1 MTAAITTVED
11 QRRMDRRT
19 SAVMYLVVLFV
30 SGVLGVITLSSTP
43 QPFALPLTML
53 LLATIVVT
61 ARPVAGLYLIG
72 FFAFATDTAVSPWYP
87 FTWNLSSRES
97 VLYISN
103 ALYIS
108 PLEILLIVTMASW
121 LLRIWLDP
129 ASPATVR
136 GRLLRPLLVFTAF
149 VAVGFV
155 YGVGTGGQRYAAVW
169 EARPLF
175 YLPILYLLVTNLF
188 TRRSQYRRLLVVIA
202 VALVLNALFAMQYY
216 STLSDTD
223 RHGLESLVAHT
234 TALQMNVVLF
244 IAIAACLIPRAPT
257 SVRWLV
263 PLAGVPI
270 AWAWLVSQRRAAVV
284 ALAAAF
290 ILLAALLWKLNRR
303 AIVRAGPIVLLV
315 LVGYLGAFWHS
326 EGTLGFP
333 AQALKAVIAP
343 GQISQTDRDS
353 DLYRTIENFDLSA
366 TIHAKPLTGLGF
378 GKPFYRPVALPDISF
393 YPFFEYISH
402 NSILWM
408 WIKVG
413 IGGFVAMLFMIGAT
427 IRKGTSELVQLDD
440 GRDMV
445 TVLAGLSF
453 VVMFIVF
460 AYVDIAWDYRD
471 MIGLAFSMALCG
483 DYTRLPTDRSAPR
496 SRVAREQPSS
506 RRPRELSVVS

>member
-1 MTAAITTVED
+1 
-11 QRRMDRRT
+11 
-19 SAVMYLVVLFV
+19 
-30 SGVLGVITLSSTP
+30 
-43 QPFALPLTML
+43 
-53 LLATIVVT
+53 
-61 ARPVAGLYLIG
+61 
-72 FFAFATDTAVSPWYP
+72 
-87 FTWNLSSRES
+87 
-97 VLYISN
+97 
-103 ALYIS
+103 
-108 PLEILLIVTMASW
+108 
-121 LLRIWLDP
+121 
-129 ASPATVR
+129 
-136 GRLLRPLLVFTAF
+136 
-149 VAVGFV
+149 
-155 YGVGTGGQRYAAVW
+155 
-169 EARPLF
+169 
-175 YLPILYLLVTNLF
+175 
-188 TRRSQYRRLLVVIA
+188 
-202 VALVLNALFAMQYY
+202 
-216 STLSDTD
+216 
-223 RHGLESLVAHT
+223 
-234 TALQMNVVLF
+234 MNVVLF
-244 IAIAACLIPRAPT
+244 IAIAAWLIPKAPT

-263 PLAGVPI
+263 PLAAAPI

-290 ILLAALLWKLNRR
+290 ILLAALLCKLNRR
-303 AIVRAGPIVLLV
+303 AIVRAGPIVLLA

-483 DYTRLPTDRSAPR
+483 DYTRLPQDRAAPR
-496 SRVAREQPSS
+496 PAMRREEPSS